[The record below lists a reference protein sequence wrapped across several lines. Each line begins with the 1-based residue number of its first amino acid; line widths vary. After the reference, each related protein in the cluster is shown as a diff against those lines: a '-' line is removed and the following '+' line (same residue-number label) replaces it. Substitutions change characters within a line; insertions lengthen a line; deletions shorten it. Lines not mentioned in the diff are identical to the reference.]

1 MTAEVTAAADVHE
14 LGQQIVDLI
23 GAPKDAWEIAAQ
35 LEVLGLRD
43 RDVRAAYGTRDLF
56 ELAGVLFTQFE
67 RGAFR
72 IAEEREDIEA
82 PIHPIVRFA
91 KNYFEG
97 LAFSLPMTLQAAA
110 MLIWGYGLWG
120 ATDVDLR
127 AGSAIALGFIAS
139 YIVCGGS
146 SQALVRRGLFYV
158 YQEEPSLAR
167 WTALRAWSLSLQ
179 LAFAL
184 LVPALLLNAVLTLLP
199 WRMLLTAAAYYAGL
213 SVLWMNWSLIY
224 LVRKTPL
231 FLGVTIVALAIEI
244 VAVRVTHCGPLTAN
258 ATGLGI
264 ADVLSFAVGIRALN
278 QLARTRPGIPV
289 NPPRLIVLVYTTSK
303 FLLYGLLY
311 NSFMFAD
318 RVIAWTS
325 NVGREDFPPYPF
337 WLNVRYEIG
346 MDLALIVIVI
356 LAGVVE
362 HSIRRF
368 SETLVPAEKRTGD
381 AAAFIGNARAVHRRR
396 MVTLGIC
403 SIVAVAIAVATTLV
417 LRGMPSLRIHAS
429 LMSTTATV
437 VFAGGAVAYVLF
449 MFALQNILIL
459 LTLSRVELAVR
470 AVAIALGVNVAVG
483 FVCSRAIH
491 YSAAVAGLM
500 AGTIVLLTLTA
511 RATRRVLE
519 ELDYYYYAAF

>member
-1 MTAEVTAAADVHE
+1 MTAEVTAAGDAHE

-56 ELAGVLFTQFE
+56 ELAGVLFAQFE

-72 IAEEREDIEA
+72 NSVEPEDPE
-82 PIHPIVRFA
+82 PRMHPVVRFA

-127 AGSAIALGFIAS
+127 AGSAIALGFIGS

-184 LVPALLLNAVLTLLP
+184 LIPALLLNAVLTLLP

-244 VAVRVTHCGPLTAN
+244 VAVRLTHCGPLAAN
-258 ATGLGI
+258 AIGLGL
-264 ADVLSFAVGIRALN
+264 ADVLSFVVGVRALN
-278 QLARTRPGIPV
+278 QLAATRPGIPV
-289 NPPRLIVLVYTTSK
+289 NPPRLIVLVYTTSR
-303 FLLYGLLY
+303 FLVYGLLY

-318 RVIAWTS
+318 RIIAWTS

-346 MDLALIVIVI
+346 MDLALIVIVL

-368 SETLVPAEKRTGD
+368 SEDLVPAEKRTGD
-381 AAAFIGNARAVHRRR
+381 AGTFIETTAAAQRRR
-396 MVTLGIC
+396 TLTLAFWSIIAAGI
-403 SIVAVAIAVATTLV
+403 ATATTFV

-429 LMSTTATV
+429 LMSTTAMV
-437 VFAGGAVAYVLF
+437 VFAGATIAYVLF

-470 AVAIALGVNVAVG
+470 AVGIALGVNVAVG

-491 YSAAVAGLM
+491 YSAAVLGLIAG
-500 AGTIVLLTLTA
+500 AVALLTLTA
-511 RATRRVLE
+511 RARRRVLE
-519 ELDYYYYAAF
+519 ELDYFYYAAF

>member
-1 MTAEVTAAADVHE
+1 MTAEVTASGDVRA

-23 GAPKDAWEIAAQ
+23 GAPKDHWEIAAQ

-43 RDVRAAYGTRDLF
+43 RDVRSAYGARDLF
-56 ELAGVLFTQFE
+56 DLAARLYADFE

-72 IAEEREDIEA
+72 RTVEA
-82 PIHPIVRFA
+82 DDSEPRVHPVVRFA
-91 KNYFEG
+91 KDYFAG

-110 MLIWGYGLWG
+110 MLVWGYGLWG

-146 SQALVRRGLFYV
+146 SQALVRRGLFYI

-167 WTALRAWSLSLQ
+167 WTALRAWSLSLR
-179 LAFAL
+179 LALSL
-184 LVPALLLNAVLTLLP
+184 LIPAIVLNAVLTLLP

-224 LVRKTPL
+224 LVRRTPL

-244 VAVRVTHCGPLTAN
+244 VAVRLTHCGPLVAN
-258 ATGLGI
+258 AIGLGI
-264 ADVLSFAVGIRALN
+264 ADVLSFIVGLRGLN
-278 QLARTRPGIPV
+278 QLAQTRPGIPV
-289 NPPRLIVLVYTTSK
+289 NPPRLIVLVYTTSR

-346 MDLALIVIVI
+346 MDLALIVIVV

-368 SETLVPAEKRTGD
+368 SESLVAAEKETDD
-381 AAAFIGNARAVHRRR
+381 APAFNERARDAHRRR
-396 MVTLGIC
+396 MTTLGIC
-403 SIVAVAIAVATTLV
+403 SIVAVAVAAATTFV
-417 LRGMPSLRIHAS
+417 LRSIPTLRIHAS
-429 LMSTTATV
+429 LMSSTAMI
-437 VFAGGAVAYVLF
+437 VFAGATVAYVLF

-491 YSAAVAGLM
+491 YSAAVAGLI

-511 RATRRVLE
+511 RATRRVLDD
-519 ELDYYYYAAF
+519 LDYFYYAAF